1 MLVQQ
6 RNVGSRLPVPKRCY
20 VANGSGSSITWS
32 HGNRPSDS
40 GALSR
45 RLRRWVAAT
54 KSEPGWNGRT
64 PRSKHWIHCVPTYR
78 RSPIWRSSWNRTS
91 PGRPPG
97 RSLLRTGGAEKFSLR
112 LSLFGF
118 RGGIGMS
125 AQKQLLSPDQ
135 LVGGGLH
142 RREFLCTIP

>member
-1 MLVQQ
+1 MLRRQ
-6 RNVGSRLPVPKRCY
+6 RLRLVNNL
-20 VANGSGSSITWS
+20 VTWEQ
-32 HGNRPSDS
+32 
-40 GALSR
+40 AE
-45 RLRRWVAAT
+45 RLRRFIAAVEEVGGGDEVRAWLEWANAQVQALDPLCSDLSAIT
-54 KSEPGWNGRT
+54 NLEVQVEPYFT
-64 PRSKHWIHCVPTYR
+64 
-78 RSPIWRSSWNRTS
+78 
-91 PGRPPG
+91 GRPPG